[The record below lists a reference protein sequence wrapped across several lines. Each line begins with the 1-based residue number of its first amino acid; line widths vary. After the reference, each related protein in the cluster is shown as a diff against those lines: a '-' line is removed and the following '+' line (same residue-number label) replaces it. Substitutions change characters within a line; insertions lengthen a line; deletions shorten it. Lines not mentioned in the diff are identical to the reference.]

1 MSMSESER
9 LRRTLEERPKY
20 ISRMKVRDSSEL
32 TGIKQARASTT
43 EVPTTVLTTAE
54 RDGKSMDL
62 VVRGKGVNMEY
73 RSVLDKQQGCA
84 VSAELDQTIL
94 PRVVLQ
100 GTPYDR
106 RKEPF
111 AQQDLSGAYAPTC
124 KVSGFVQYFPPRV
137 RRGPN
142 CDYDYPLNPSG

>member
-1 MSMSESER
+1 MSESER
-9 LRRTLEERPKY
+9 LRRILEERPKY

-32 TGIKQARASTT
+32 IGIKQARASTT
-43 EVPTTVLTTAE
+43 EVPTTVRTTAE

-62 VVRGKGVNMEY
+62 IVRGKGTNMEY

-84 VSAELDQTIL
+84 VSSDLDQTIL
-94 PRVVLQ
+94 PRVLIQ

-106 RKEPF
+106 RKMPF
-111 AQQDLSGAYAPTC
+111 AQEDLSGAYTPAC

-137 RRGPN
+137 RRGPD
-142 CDYDYPLNPSG
+142 CDYDYLLNPSG